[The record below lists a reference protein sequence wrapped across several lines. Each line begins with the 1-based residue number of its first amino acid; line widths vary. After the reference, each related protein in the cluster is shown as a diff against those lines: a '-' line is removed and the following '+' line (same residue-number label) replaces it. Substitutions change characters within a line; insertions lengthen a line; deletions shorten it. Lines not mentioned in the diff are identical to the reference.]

1 MIWNVQIGKLFW
13 DKSLGQLVRLLP
25 VLTGIRKALRDSP
38 NYPFVAIN
46 ASIKLD
52 QNESGYDFPIELKQ
66 LALEKMLHSNW
77 NRYPEIH
84 AGSLRQKIAAR
95 VGWQEAGVVVT
106 PGSNVLIHALVQ
118 AAGLGQRVLSVAPAF
133 SLYSLSGQLLEA
145 QMLEPALNPD
155 FSLPMDS
162 LLTTLEQAT
171 PGVMFLAIPH
181 APTGSMPSLEEVT
194 QLIECASKE
203 WIIVLDEAYFEYSQR
218 NHVALLET
226 NPNVCILRTFSKAWG
241 LGGVRLGYLLAQ
253 PELAG
258 HVQKILSPFNVSTLI
273 QSAIETALEN
283 PQYVQTRVEETLLER
298 TRVYKALIHH
308 PTWKIYPSA
317 ANYHLIR
324 TSDAKRAHAQLLEKG
339 ILVRKQDS
347 YLGLEGC
354 IRVSIGTPEENTAF
368 IAAALELA

>member
-1 MIWNVQIGKLFW
+1 
-13 DKSLGQLVRLLP
+13 LLSYF

-38 NYPFVAIN
+38 NYPFVAID
-46 ASIKLD
+46 APIKLD
-52 QNESGYDFPIELKQ
+52 QNESGDDFPFELKQ
-66 LALEKMLHSNW
+66 IALEKMLHSKW

-84 AGSLRQKIAAR
+84 AGSLRQKISTR
-95 VGWQEAGVVVT
+95 VGWTETGVVVT
-106 PGSNVLIHALVQ
+106 PGSNVLIHALAQ
-118 AAGLGQRVLSVAPAF
+118 AAGLGQRVLSVSPAF

-155 FSLPMDS
+155 FSLPMDA
-162 LLTTLEQAT
+162 LLQTLEQPT
-171 PGVMFLAIPH
+171 PGIMFLAVPH
-181 APTGSMPSLEEVT
+181 APTGAMPSFEQIT
-194 QLIECASKE
+194 QLVEHASPE
-203 WIIVLDEAYFEYSQR
+203 WIIVLDEAYFEYSGR
-218 NHVALLET
+218 NHMALLET

-273 QSAIETALEN
+273 QAVAETALEN
-283 PQYVQTRVEETLLER
+283 PQYSEARVQQTIQER
-298 TRVYKALIHH
+298 TRVYQALIHH

-324 TSDAKRAHAQLLEKG
+324 TMDAEKAHAELLERG

-347 YLGLEGC
+347 YRGLEGC
-354 IRVSIGTPEENTAF
+354 IRVSIGTNEENTAF
-368 IAAALELA
+368 IAAALELE